1 MDSILDTV
9 KKYLGIDVEY
19 DAFDSQLIM
28 CINTAF
34 GMLREIGV
42 GPEETGYMISG
53 QENTWDEVIG
63 GDSRLK
69 PVETYICLKVRLL
82 FDPPA
87 SSMVSEAVNTMLKEV
102 EWRILLVT
110 DTDT

>member
-9 KKYLGIDVEY
+9 KKYIGVDTEY
-19 DAFDSQLIM
+19 DAFDDQLIM

-42 GPEETGYMISG
+42 GPVESGYMITG
-53 QENTWDEVIG
+53 KENVWDEIIT
-63 GDSRLK
+63 DDRLR
-69 PVETYICLKVRLL
+69 PVETYICLKTRLL

-87 SSMVSEAVNTMLKEV
+87 SSLVSEAVNTMLKEV